1 MRRGSVGP
9 MTSTVF
15 TGGQIFDGTGSAPVS
30 GDIRVEDGKI
40 TAIGADLSGD
50 KQVECAGKTV
60 FPGFFDCHVHLT
72 ATTIDT
78 LKRLNTP
85 LSYRFYE
92 AIHNMQATLDAGV
105 TSVRDA
111 SGADLGIKQAVDNGL
126 VAGPRMQIA
135 ITMLSQTGGHGDGHM
150 LCGANMR
157 VPYPGAPSGVVDGAD
172 EMRQRVRELVREGAS
187 VIKVA
192 TSGGVLSPISDPTR
206 GHLRD
211 HELAVLVEEA
221 TAAGLHVMAHAQA
234 TDGIK
239 AAIRNGIRSI
249 EHGIYLDDEAVQMML
264 DHGTYL
270 VPTLIAPRFVIEA
283 TETGTRLSDRVLE
296 KVHMVIEAHTDSI
309 SLTIDAGVKI
319 AMGTDSG
326 VGPHGQ
332 NLRELGFMVD
342 AGLSPTE
349 ALVATTK
356 TAAELLGVD
365 HELGTITE
373 GKLADLVVVE
383 GDPLDVGAIQQNI
396 VGVYK
401 GGELVSSA

>member
-1 MRRGSVGP
+1 

-15 TGGQIFDGTGSAPVS
+15 TGGQIFDGTGSAPEP
-30 GDIRVEDGKI
+30 GDIRVVDGRI
-40 TAIGADLSGD
+40 TEVGIGLDGD
-50 KQVECAGKTV
+50 VQIDVSGKTV

-72 ATTIDT
+72 ASTIDT
-78 LKRLNTP
+78 VERLNTP
-85 LSYRFYE
+85 LSYRFYQS
-92 AIHNMQATLDAGV
+92 IHNMQTTLDAGI

-111 SGADLGIKQAVDNGL
+111 SGADLGVKRAVDNGL
-126 VAGPRMQIA
+126 VPGPRMQISIA
-135 ITMLSQTGGHGDGHM
+135 MLSQTGGHGDGHV
-150 LCGANMR
+150 LCGANVR
-157 VPYPGAPSGVVDGAD
+157 VPYPGAPSGVVDGPD
-172 EMRQRVRELVREGAS
+172 EMRKRVRELIREGAT

-211 HELAVLVEEA
+211 AELEVLVEEA

-239 AAIRNGIRSI
+239 AAIRSGIRSI
-249 EHGIYLDDEAVQMML
+249 EHGIYLDDEAIQMML
-264 DHGTYL
+264 DRGTYL
-270 VPTLIAPRFVIEA
+270 VPTLLAPRMVVEA
-283 TETGTRLSDRVLE
+283 ADTGSRLSDRVLE

-309 SLTIDAGVKI
+309 SRAIDAGVTI

-332 NLRELGFMVD
+332 NLRELGLMVD
-342 AGLSPTE
+342 AGLTPTQ

-356 TAAELLGVD
+356 TAAELLGVED
-365 HELGTITE
+365 DLGTIRE
-373 GKLADLVVVE
+373 GKLADLIVVD
-383 GDPLDVGAIQQNI
+383 GDPLDVSQLQDRI

-401 GGELVSSA
+401 GGELVGPG

>member
-1 MRRGSVGP
+1 MELVLR
-9 MTSTVF
+9 
-15 TGGQIFDGTGSAPVS
+15 
-30 GDIRVEDGKI
+30 
-40 TAIGADLSGD
+40 
-50 KQVECAGKTV
+50 
-60 FPGFFDCHVHLT
+60 
-72 ATTIDT
+72 
-78 LKRLNTP
+78 P
-85 LSYRFYE
+85 LP
-92 AIHNMQATLDAGV
+92 QATLDAGV

-111 SGADLGIKQAVDNGL
+111 AGADLGLKQAVDNGL

-135 ITMLSQTGGHGDGHM
+135 ISMLSQTGGHGDGHM

-157 VPYPGAPSGVVDGAD
+157 VTYPGAPSGVVDGPD
-172 EMRQRVRELVREGAS
+172 EMRQRVRELVSYGAS

-192 TSGGVLSPISDPTR
+192 TSGGVLSPISDPRR

-211 HELAVLVEEA
+211 HELSVLVEEA
-221 TAAGLHVMAHAQA
+221 TAAGLYVMAHAQA

-270 VPTLIAPRFVIEA
+270 VPTLIAPRFVLEA

-309 SLTIDAGVKI
+309 SLAVDAGVKI

-332 NLRELGFMVD
+332 NLRELGLMVD
-342 AGLSPTE
+342 AGLTPTQ
-349 ALVATTK
+349 ALVSATQ

-365 HELGTITE
+365 TELGTITE
-373 GKLADLVVVE
+373 GKLADLVVVK
-383 GDPLDVGAIQQNI
+383 GDPLDVGKIQGNI

>member
-1 MRRGSVGP
+1 

-15 TGGQIFDGTGSAPVS
+15 SGGQIFDGTGTAPVA
-30 GDIRVEDGKI
+30 GDLRVEDGRI
-40 TAIGADLSGD
+40 TAIGTGLDGD
-50 KQVECAGKTV
+50 VQVDCAGTTV

-72 ATTIDT
+72 STSIDT
-78 LKRLNTP
+78 LQKLNTP

-111 SGADLGIKQAVDNGL
+111 AGADLGVKRAVDNGL
-126 VAGPRMQIA
+126 VPGPRMQIA
-135 ITMLSQTGGHGDGHM
+135 ISMLSQTGGHGDGHM
-150 LCGANMR
+150 LCGANMKI
-157 VPYPGAPSGVVDGAD
+157 PYPGAPSGVVDGPD
-172 EMRQRVRELVREGAS
+172 EMRRRVRELVREGAG

-192 TSGGVLSPISDPTR
+192 TSGGVLSPISDPRR

-234 TDGIK
+234 TEGIK

-264 DHGTYL
+264 DRGTYL
-270 VPTLIAPRFVIEA
+270 VPTLIAPRFVLEA
-283 TETGTRLSDRVLE
+283 AATGTSLSDRVLE

-309 SLTIDAGVKI
+309 RLAIDAGVKI

-332 NLRELGFMVD
+332 NLRELGLMVD
-342 AGLSPTE
+342 AGFTPTQ

-365 HELGTITE
+365 DELGTIGV
-373 GKLADLVVVE
+373 GKLADLVVVT

-401 GGELVSSA
+401 GGKLVSSA

>member
-1 MRRGSVGP
+1 

-15 TGGQIFDGTGSAPVS
+15 SGGRIFDGTGSAPEEGDVRVVDGRIAEVGVGLEGDHEIDVS
-30 GDIRVEDGKI
+30 G
-40 TAIGADLSGD
+40 
-50 KQVECAGKTV
+50 KTI

-72 ATTIDT
+72 MTTIDT
-78 LKRLNTP
+78 VERLNTP
-85 LSYRFYE
+85 LSYRFYQS
-92 AIHNMQATLDAGV
+92 IHNMQTTLNAGI

-111 SGADLGIKQAVDNGL
+111 SGADLGVKRAVDNGL
-126 VAGPRMQIA
+126 VPGPRMQISIA
-135 ITMLSQTGGHGDGHM
+135 MLSQTGGHGDGHV
-150 LCGANMR
+150 LCGAELK
-157 VPYPGAPSGVVDGAD
+157 VPYPGGPSGVVDGPD
-172 EMRQRVRELVREGAS
+172 EMRKRVRELIREGAT

-211 HELAVLVEEA
+211 AELEVLVEEA

-239 AAIRNGIRSI
+239 AAIRSGIRSI

-264 DHGTYL
+264 DRGTYL
-270 VPTLIAPRFVIEA
+270 VPTLLAPRMVVEA
-283 TETGTRLSDRVLE
+283 ADGGSRLSDRVLE

-309 SLTIDAGVKI
+309 SRAIAAGVKI

-332 NLRELGFMVD
+332 NLRELGLMVD
-342 AGLSPTE
+342 AGLTPSQ

-356 TAAELLGVD
+356 TAAELLGVED
-365 HELGTITE
+365 DLGTIQE
-373 GKLADLVVVE
+373 GKLADLVVVD
-383 GDPLDVGAIQQNI
+383 GDPLDVSRLQANI
-396 VGVYK
+396 VSVYK
-401 GGELVSSA
+401 GGELVGPV

>member
-1 MRRGSVGP
+1 

-15 TGGQIFDGTGSAPVS
+15 SGGQIFDGTGTAPEP
-30 GDIRVEDGKI
+30 GDVRVEDGRI
-40 TAIGADLSGD
+40 TEVGVGLSGD
-50 KQVECAGKTV
+50 TEVDVSGKTI

-72 ATTIDT
+72 MTTIDT
-78 LKRLNTP
+78 VERLNTP
-85 LSYRFYE
+85 LSYRFYQ
-92 AIHNMQATLDAGV
+92 AIHNMQTTLDAGI

-111 SGADLGIKQAVDNGL
+111 SGADLGVKQAVDNGL
-126 VAGPRMQIA
+126 VAGPRMQISIA
-135 ITMLSQTGGHGDGHM
+135 MLSQTGGHGDGHV
-150 LCGANMR
+150 LCGANLR
-157 VPYPGAPSGVVDGAD
+157 VPYPGAPSGVVDGPD
-172 EMRQRVRELVREGAS
+172 EMRKRVRELIREGAS

-192 TSGGVLSPISDPTR
+192 TSGGVLSPISDPKR

-211 HELAVLVEEA
+211 AELEVLVEEA

-239 AAIRNGIRSI
+239 AAIRSGIRSI
-249 EHGIYLDDEAVQMML
+249 EHGIYLDDEAIQMML
-264 DHGTYL
+264 DRGTYL
-270 VPTLIAPRFVIEA
+270 VPTLLAPRMVVEA
-283 TETGTRLSDRVLE
+283 ADGGSRLSDRVLE

-309 SLTIDAGVKI
+309 SRAIGAGVKI

-332 NLRELGFMVD
+332 NLRELGLMVE
-342 AGLSPTE
+342 AGLTPTQ

-365 HELGTITE
+365 SELGTIEE
-373 GKLADLVVVE
+373 GKLADLVVVD
-383 GDPLDVGAIQQNI
+383 GDPLEVSRLQDNI

-401 GGELVSSA
+401 GGQLVGPG

>member
-1 MRRGSVGP
+1 

-15 TGGQIFDGTGSAPVS
+15 SGGQIFDGTGAAPER
-30 GDIRVEDGKI
+30 GDIRVENGRI
-40 TAIGADLSGD
+40 AEIGTGLSGD
-50 KQVECAGKTV
+50 VEIDVSDKTI

-72 ATTIDT
+72 MTTIDT
-78 LKRLNTP
+78 VERLSTP
-85 LSYRFYE
+85 LSYRFYQ
-92 AIHNMQATLDAGV
+92 AIHNMQVTLDAGI

-111 SGADLGIKQAVDNGL
+111 SGADLGVKQAVDNGL
-126 VAGPRMQIA
+126 VAGPRMQISIA
-135 ITMLSQTGGHGDGHM
+135 MLSQTGGHGDGHV
-150 LCGANMR
+150 LCGAQLR
-157 VPYPGAPSGVVDGAD
+157 VPYPGAPSGVVDGPD
-172 EMRQRVRELVREGAS
+172 EMRKRVRELVREGAS

-211 HELAVLVEEA
+211 VELEVLVEEA

-239 AAIRNGIRSI
+239 AAIRSGIRSI
-249 EHGIYLDDEAVQMML
+249 EHGIYLDDEAIQMML
-264 DHGTYL
+264 DRGTYL
-270 VPTLIAPRFVIEA
+270 VPTLLAPRMVVEA
-283 TETGTRLSDRVLE
+283 ADGGSRLSDRVLE

-309 SLTIDAGVKI
+309 SRAIDAGVKI

-332 NLRELGFMVD
+332 NLRELGLMVD
-342 AGLSPTE
+342 AGLTPTQ

-356 TAAELLGVD
+356 TAAELLGVED
-365 HELGTITE
+365 DLGTIQE
-373 GKLADLVVVE
+373 GKLADLVVVD
-383 GDPLDVGAIQQNI
+383 GDPLDVSQLQENI

-401 GGELVSSA
+401 NGEPVAGG

>member
-1 MRRGSVGP
+1 

-15 TGGQIFDGTGSAPVS
+15 SGGQIFDGTGAVPER
-30 GDIRVEDGKI
+30 GDIRVENGRI
-40 TAIGADLSGD
+40 AEIGTGLSGD
-50 KQVECAGKTV
+50 VEIDVSDKTI

-72 ATTIDT
+72 MTTIDT
-78 LKRLNTP
+78 VERLSTP
-85 LSYRFYE
+85 LSYRFYQ
-92 AIHNMQATLDAGV
+92 AIHNMQVTLDAGI

-111 SGADLGIKQAVDNGL
+111 SGADLGVKQAVDNGL
-126 VAGPRMQIA
+126 VAGPRMQISIA
-135 ITMLSQTGGHGDGHM
+135 MLSQTGGHGDGHV
-150 LCGANMR
+150 LCGAQLRM
-157 VPYPGAPSGVVDGAD
+157 PYPGAPSGVVDGPD
-172 EMRQRVRELVREGAS
+172 EMRKRVRELVREGAS

-211 HELAVLVEEA
+211 VELEVLVEEA

-239 AAIRNGIRSI
+239 AAIRSGIRSI
-249 EHGIYLDDEAVQMML
+249 EHGIYLDDEAIQMML
-264 DHGTYL
+264 DRGTYL
-270 VPTLIAPRFVIEA
+270 VPTLLAPRMVVEA
-283 TETGTRLSDRVLE
+283 ADGGSRLSDRVLE

-309 SLTIDAGVKI
+309 SRAIDAGVKI

-332 NLRELGFMVD
+332 NLRELGLMVD
-342 AGLSPTE
+342 AGLTPTQ

-356 TAAELLGVD
+356 TAAELLGVED
-365 HELGTITE
+365 DLGTIQE
-373 GKLADLVVVE
+373 GKLADLVVVD
-383 GDPLDVGAIQQNI
+383 GDPLDVSQLQENI

-401 GGELVSSA
+401 NGESVAGG

>member
-1 MRRGSVGP
+1 

-15 TGGQIFDGTGSAPVS
+15 TGGQIFDGTGAAPAP
-30 GDIRVEDGKI
+30 GDIRVEDGRI
-40 TAIGADLSGD
+40 TAVGTDLNGD
-50 KQVECAGKTV
+50 AQVDVSGKTLM
-60 FPGFFDCHVHLT
+60 PGFFDCHVHFT
-72 ATTIDT
+72 MSTIDT

-92 AIHNMQATLDAGV
+92 AINNMQVTLDAGV

-111 SGADLGIKQAVDNGL
+111 AGADLGVKQAVDNGL

-135 ITMLSQTGGHGDGHM
+135 ISMLAQTGGHGDGHM
-150 LCGANMR
+150 LCGADMK
-157 VPYPGAPSGVVDGAD
+157 VTYPGAPSGVVDGPD
-172 EMRQRVRELVREGAS
+172 EMRKRVRELIQYGAS

-192 TSGGVLSPISDPTR
+192 TSGGVLSPISDPR
-206 GHLRD
+206 LGHLRD
-211 HELAVLVEEA
+211 EELRVLVEEA

-239 AAIRNGIRSI
+239 AAVRNGIRSI
-249 EHGIYLDDEAVQMML
+249 EHGIYLDDEAIQMML
-264 DHGTYL
+264 DHDTFL

-283 TETGTRLSDRVLE
+283 AETGTRLSDRVLE

-309 SLTIDAGVKI
+309 SRAIEAGVKI

-332 NLRELGFMVD
+332 NLRELGLMVD
-342 AGLSPTE
+342 AGLTPTQ
-349 ALVATTK
+349 ALVSAMQ

-365 HELGTITE
+365 DELGTIE
-373 GKLADLVVVE
+373 QGKLADLVIVA
-383 GDPLDVGAIQQNI
+383 GDPLAVEKIQQNI
-396 VGVYK
+396 VAVYK
-401 GGELVSSA
+401 GGELVSEGSEPAS

>member
-1 MRRGSVGP
+1 

-15 TGGQIFDGTGSAPVS
+15 TGGNIFDGTGAEPASA
-30 GDIRVEDGKI
+30 DIRVEKGRI
-40 TAIGADLSGD
+40 TDIGVGLSGD
-50 KQVECAGKTV
+50 EQIDVSGKTV
-60 FPGFFDCHVHLT
+60 FPGFFDCHVHFT
-72 ATTIDT
+72 VSDIDT

-92 AIHNMQATLDAGV
+92 AINNMQVTLDAGV

-111 SGADLGIKQAVDNGL
+111 AGADLGVKQAVDNGL

-135 ITMLSQTGGHGDGHM
+135 ISMLSQTGGHGDGHV
-150 LCGANMR
+150 LCGADMSTS
-157 VPYPGAPSGVVDGAD
+157 YPGSPSGVVDGPN
-172 EMRQRVRELVREGAS
+172 EMRQRVRELVRHGAT

-192 TSGGVLSPISDPTR
+192 TSGGVLSPISDPR
-206 GHLRD
+206 LGHLRD
-211 HELAVLVEEA
+211 PELAVLVEEA

-249 EHGIYLDDEAVQMML
+249 EHGIYLDDEAIQMML

-270 VPTLIAPRFVIEA
+270 VPTLIAPIFVLEA
-283 TETGTRLSDRVLE
+283 TETGSRLSDRVIE
-296 KVHMVIEAHTDSI
+296 KVHMVIEEHKNSI
-309 SLTIDAGVKI
+309 SRAIDAGVTI

-332 NLRELGFMVD
+332 NLRELGLMVD
-342 AGLSPTE
+342 AGMSPTQ
-349 ALVATTK
+349 ALVSATQ

-365 HELGTITE
+365 DELGTIE
-373 GKLADLVVVE
+373 ESKLADLVIVD
-383 GDPLDVGAIQQNI
+383 GDPLDIAKIQQNI

-401 GGELVSSA
+401 GGELVSEGT